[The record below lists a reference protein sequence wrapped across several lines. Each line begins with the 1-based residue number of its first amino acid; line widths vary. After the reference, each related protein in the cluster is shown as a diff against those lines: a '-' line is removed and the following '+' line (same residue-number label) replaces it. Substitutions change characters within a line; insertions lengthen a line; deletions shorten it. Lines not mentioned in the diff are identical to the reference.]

1 MTYFPPAIKKPL
13 TRGAKSKLR
22 VDTYSLASV
31 TGYIAHPV
39 ISLPIIV
46 LSGQVTL
53 RELLTAD
60 TQ

>member
-1 MTYFPPAIKKPL
+1 MNCGYKKAPNE
-13 TRGAKSKLR
+13 RGKSKLR

-39 ISLPIIV
+39 IYLPIIV